1 MPLREV
7 RDVKHF
13 RADALLNGSSRQCV
27 CTLFIVQ
34 YDDSRHD
41 VGNHR

>member
-1 MPLREV
+1 MPPREV
-7 RDVKHF
+7 RYIKHF

-34 YDDSRHD
+34 YDDSGRD